1 MTRQICVMLADFS
14 LLLFF
19 FDVFWC
25 SFEVFCVLVQKPLPP
40 CVLCAVFVCYL
51 LFRAVEAV

>member
-1 MTRQICVMLADFS
+1 MTRQICVLLADFS

-19 FDVFWC
+19 FD
-25 SFEVFCVLVQKPLPP
+25 VFCVLVQKPLPP

-51 LFRAVEAV
+51 LFWAAEAV